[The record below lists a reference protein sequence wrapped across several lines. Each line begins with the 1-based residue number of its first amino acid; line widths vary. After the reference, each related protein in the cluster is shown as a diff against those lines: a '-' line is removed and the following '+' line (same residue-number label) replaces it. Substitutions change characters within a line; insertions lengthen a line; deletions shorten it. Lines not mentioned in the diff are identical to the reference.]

1 MAVPCTICNHQDL
14 AAINL
19 DLVQKVPYRDM
30 ATKYGV
36 SHSAVQ
42 RHAARHL
49 DSSNMRSLA
58 IRGHADDLVQ
68 QGIATDAK
76 MIYSLLAENYATAR
90 SIQQDAVDS
99 DDPNLALKALKEAR
113 DSLALLQKFTVK
125 AGPEVQGDPEL
136 EEDMRMLVMAMKRV
150 LPQHRDAAKAL
161 VSELE
166 MLGAIAM
173 AYEIRKAI
181 IIDGELA

>member
-1 MAVPCTICNHQDL
+1 MPSTCTVCAHPEL

-19 DLVQKVPYRDM
+19 DIVQKVPIRDIG
-30 ATKYGV
+30 AHYGV
-36 SHSAVQ
+36 SSSSVQ
-42 RHAARHL
+42 RHSVSHL
-49 DSSNMRSLA
+49 NDNTMRSLA
-58 IRGHADDLVQ
+58 IRGDANDLVD

-76 MIYSLLAENYATAR
+76 MVYTLLAENFATAR
-90 SIQQDAVDS
+90 SIQQRAIDS

-136 EEDMRMLVMAMKRV
+136 EEDMRNLIMAMKRV
-150 LPQHRDAAKAL
+150 FPVHRDAAKAL
-161 VSELE
+161 VRELE
-166 MLGAIAM
+166 MLGAIAV

-181 IIDGELA
+181 IIEGEVV